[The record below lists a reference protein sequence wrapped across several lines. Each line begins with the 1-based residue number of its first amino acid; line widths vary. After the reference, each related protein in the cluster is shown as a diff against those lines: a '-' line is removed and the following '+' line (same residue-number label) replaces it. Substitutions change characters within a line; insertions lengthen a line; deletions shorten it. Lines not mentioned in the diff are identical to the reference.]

1 MSLENKLVN
10 LEKNLEEGEK
20 LSRLD
25 KLRGKLSEEVKNWII
40 DTSAKTAV
48 LGPVMGIME
57 YCVGLETSEV
67 LASRGKAAVLD
78 VFLARSYGK
87 VADSFAKMADVDIK
101 DASLKSWLLDAFA
114 MISTHSP
121 VYAGILYSSGADV
134 KEIGSAL
141 GFGALFGLAFSK
153 PFRKYCVAPWRDFCN
168 YSDSGESLYEIF
180 APEFFKN
187 ELKLDYFKVDV

>member
-1 MSLENKLVN
+1 MFLESRLV
-10 LEKNLEEGEK
+10 NLEEGEE

-25 KLRGKLSEEVKNWII
+25 KLRGKVSQGVQNWLI

-57 YCVGLETSEV
+57 YCVGLEAPEV
-67 LASRGKAAVLD
+67 LASRGKAAFLD
-78 VFLARSYGK
+78 VFLARFYGK

-101 DASLKSWLLDAFA
+101 DASLKSWLLDASA
-114 MISTHSP
+114 MILTHSP

-141 GFGALFGLAFSK
+141 GFGALFGLALSK

-168 YSDSGESLYEIF
+168 YSDSSESLYEIF
-180 APEFFKN
+180 APEVVKD
-187 ELKLDYFKVDV
+187 ELKLDYFDLNF